1 MTETTP
7 GEDRHRRE
15 VLTWRRWRENRL
27 RDPGSWLTLVGLF
40 WLEEGENRFG
50 TGEADVVRLPAGAGP
65 AGMGRFVRSG
75 EAVRVEVDPGIPL
88 RHESAVIAE
97 MALSSDAE
105 GQPTIL
111 RLGSLSLHLIARSG
125 RVAVRVRDHES
136 RRLRQF
142 AGLDWY
148 PIDPGSAREARFQP
162 FPSPRTMLV
171 PNFIGEPLDRESP
184 GSVSFDVAGAEH
196 CLDAFTGSK
205 GRLFLVFGD
214 ATNGH
219 GTYGGGRFLYTE
231 PPAEGGRVILD
242 FNKAYNPPC
251 VFTPHAACP
260 LPPAQNRLG
269 IAIAAGEKMYPGVSG
284 A

>member
-15 VLTWRRWRENRL
+15 VLTWRRWHENRL
-27 RDPGSWLTLVGLF
+27 RDPDSWFTLVGLF
-40 WLEEGENRFG
+40 WLEEGENPFG
-50 TGEADVVRLPAGAGP
+50 TGEANVVRLPEGSGP
-65 AGMGRFVRSG
+65 ARMGRFVRSG
-75 EAVRVEVDPGIPL
+75 AAVRVQVDPGIPL
-88 RHESAVIAE
+88 RHEGAAIAE
-97 MALSSDAE
+97 MALSSDADGE
-105 GQPTIL
+105 PTML

-136 RRLRQF
+136 RALRRF

-148 PIDPGSAREARFQP
+148 PVDPASAREARFQP
-162 FPSPRTMLV
+162 VPSPRMMSV

-184 GSVSFDVAGAEH
+184 GCVSFDIDGEEH
-196 CLDAFTGSK
+196 RLDAFAGGK

-219 GTYGGGRFLYTE
+219 DTYAGGRFLYTE
-231 PPAEGGRVILD
+231 PPAGGRVVLD

-260 LPPAQNRLG
+260 LPPAKNRLRV
-269 IAIAAGEKMYPGVSG
+269 AIEAGEKMYPGKIRL
-284 A
+284 